1 MIKGFIGM
9 GGNYAGVSMG
19 DFSILAPLNFYGIW

>member
-9 GGNYAGVSMG
+9 GGNYTGVAMG
-19 DFSILAPLNFYGIW
+19 GFTLLAPWNFYGIW